1 MFHLFVL
8 FSLTEYMVD
17 LFIEMKFAET
27 SFDQDSIKICMECY
41 LRVDSFVCSIFSKGM
56 YVGPVH

>member
-1 MFHLFVL
+1 
-8 FSLTEYMVD
+8 MVD